1 MQIRR
6 GYSLL
11 RATHQ
16 LELLA
21 QLHPGSRT
29 MATTRG
35 SRYSRDQEAS
45 ATVQLAHRL
54 APDHDAAVLEFALAT
69 SLHHDGIT
77 GAVWYAVF
85 NATVCTVMRL
95 VTIKGDKARVL
106 LACPLPLV
114 QRTVVDA
121 SCLQAIA
128 NICVS
133 TCLLLLCC
141 GSAGTQK
148 LLVAKDY
155 EHWIHMG
162 MVKAAPKF
170 LQGLQQLLYPS
181 AGISTMAVRAPDI
194 SSSGNAS
201 GSSAKYEEAK
211 AAAAEMRIGSIF
223 KRRLA
228 QLDTAE
234 ETAVTVISEI
244 EDEAAVAERPHE
256 TAAAQEDDKE
266 QEQEGKKQQQEGG
279 EQDYAEAAA
288 SAPADSSSSSS
299 NRLPLLSMC
308 LNLNAS
314 LCSSSVSLS
323 NTNNGGFLMVVYNP
337 LSWSYNWG
345 VRIPVEDGQYA
356 VTGPDAKPVQS
367 QVVPLPDGVQLVWPN
382 SKAAAGGSKKPTAE
396 LAVMVSAPPLG
407 HAVYKVVRLSEEA
420 VVSDSVTNTAVAGV
434 NEFAVMKQR
443 SLQESSADSDIIQL
457 FKNGS
462 DRNINQQPMVLSNG
476 KIQLTVGPAGISSV
490 KTGSRT
496 MNFSAALI
504 KYQNSFAGSGAYT
517 FKADGTP
524 HAPPPSEVNVI
535 KGPILQ
541 EIRQRFYDMPGV
553 LTTRLWAG
561 QSHLGMDWTAG
572 PAGRVDWEVFV
583 RYSTTIK
590 SQGLWFTD
598 ANGREYQQRRRQYRP
613 SFDLPASSEQLAG
626 NIYPITTGAFLH
638 DDESAMHVAVDR
650 AQGVV
655 SLVDGQMD
663 VHLHRT
669 SASDDGKGMQ
679 EALIDGNAASG
690 THIVSFGLPE
700 GDATNA
706 DSLLRTT
713 RHLEQ
718 VGTAV
723 DQRHGVLFAEQ
734 LIVRYNAAWL
744 QVLQHRTDKM
754 RRTNLAPL
762 HLLVS
767 CKHIT

>member
-1 MQIRR
+1 
-6 GYSLL
+6 
-11 RATHQ
+11 
-16 LELLA
+16 
-21 QLHPGSRT
+21 
-29 MATTRG
+29 
-35 SRYSRDQEAS
+35 
-45 ATVQLAHRL
+45 
-54 APDHDAAVLEFALAT
+54 
-69 SLHHDGIT
+69 
-77 GAVWYAVF
+77 
-85 NATVCTVMRL
+85 
-95 VTIKGDKARVL
+95 
-106 LACPLPLV
+106 
-114 QRTVVDA
+114 
-121 SCLQAIA
+121 
-128 NICVS
+128 
-133 TCLLLLCC
+133 
-141 GSAGTQK
+141 
-148 LLVAKDY
+148 
-155 EHWIHMG
+155 MG

-194 SSSGNAS
+194 SSSGGNTS
-201 GSSAKYEEAK
+201 GSSARYEEATK

-244 EDEAAVAERPHE
+244 EDEEAVAERPHE
-256 TAAAQEDDKE
+256 TAAAPEEE
-266 QEQEGKKQQQEGG
+266 QEQEQDKEKQQQEGG
-279 EQDYAEAAA
+279 VQDYAEAAA
-288 SAPADSSSSSS
+288 SAAADSSSGSDQ
-299 NRLPLLSMC
+299 LPLLSMC

-323 NTNNGGFLMVVYNP
+323 NANKGGFLMVVYNP

-356 VTGPDAKPVQS
+356 VTGPNGKPVQS

-382 SKAAAGGSKKPTAE
+382 SKAAAGGRNKPTAE

-407 HAVYKVVRLSEEA
+407 HAVYKVVRLPDEA
-420 VVSDSVTNTAVAGV
+420 DVSDNVTNTAVAGV
-434 NEFAVMKQR
+434 SEVAIMKQR
-443 SLQESSADSDIIQL
+443 SVQEASADSVIIQL

-490 KTGSRT
+490 KIGSRT

-504 KYQNSFAGSGAYT
+504 KYQDRVAGSGAYT
-517 FKADGTP
+517 FKADGLP
-524 HAPPPSEVNVI
+524 HAPPPSEVNII
-535 KGPILQ
+535 KGPILH

-561 QSHLGMDWTAG
+561 QSHLEMDWTAG

-583 RYSTTIK
+583 RYNTTIK

-626 NIYPITTGAFLH
+626 NIYPITTGAFLQ

-690 THIVSFGLPE
+690 THIVSFGLSE
-700 GDATNA
+700 GDATKA
-706 DSLLRTT
+706 DSLLRTR
-713 RHLEQ
+713 RHFEQ

-723 DQRHGVLFAEQ
+723 DQRHGVLYAEQ
-734 LIVRYNAAWL
+734 LIVRYRNAARL
-744 QVLQHRTDKM
+744 QALQHRS
-754 RRTNLAPL
+754 
-762 HLLVS
+762 V
-767 CKHIT
+767 